1 MEDNFMDE
9 IRVEH
14 LKYKYPQTEKLV
26 LDDISFTV
34 KKGSFVGIIGKNGSG
49 KSSLCEA
56 LSGLIPH
63 FYKGAYGG
71 KVFLKDIEVKTSQ
84 LSELCQKV
92 GIVFQNPFNQITGA
106 KQTVYEEIAF
116 GLENLGIPREEMIRR
131 IDQVLD
137 FLDMKEHAD
146 KNPFDLS
153 GGQMQRM
160 ALAGIIAMEPDIIL
174 LDEPTSQLDPKGREE
189 VYEAVLKLTQKGI
202 TIFMVDHNMETIA
215 KYCDKVLLLHEGKL
229 IDYATPQN
237 LFSREDLKVYG
248 IEEPLCTQ
256 IAKRMSL
263 KSNESNCYPVTL
275 EELKVLYQERKKNGN
290 SK

>member
-1 MEDNFMDE
+1 MDE

-14 LKYKYPQTEKLV
+14 LKYKYPRTQNLV
-26 LDDISFTV
+26 LNDISFTI
-34 KKGSFVGIIGKNGSG
+34 KKGSFIGIIGENGSG
-49 KSSLCEA
+49 KSSLCQA
-56 LSGLIPH
+56 IAGLIPH

-71 KVFLKDIEVKTSQ
+71 KVLLGNIEVKHTQ

-116 GLENLGIPREEMIRR
+116 GLENLGMKKEEMVKR
-131 IDQVLD
+131 IDGVLE
-137 FLDMKEHAD
+137 FLDLQEHAD

-160 ALAGIIAMEPDIIL
+160 ALAGIIVMEPDIIL

-202 TIFMVDHNMETIA
+202 TILMVDHNMETIA
-215 KYCDKVLLLHEGKL
+215 KYCNQVILLQKGNL
-229 IDYATPQN
+229 IAYTTPQE
-237 LFSREDLKVYG
+237 LFSREDIKKYG
-248 IEEPLCTQ
+248 VIEPIYTQ
-256 IAKRMSL
+256 LAKKLRL
-263 KSNESNCYPVTL
+263 KSKETNTYPVTL
-275 EELKVLYQERKKNGN
+275 EELELLYQERKRKCQ
-290 SK
+290 